1 MRDLAPCAQLIRRD
15 KTRMKIWNMVLGIP
29 VAMMI
34 AIPITLLACST
45 PVETKA
51 KDEPSRFEY
60 QRAFDSEAI
69 DTYVMTD
76 TVTGVQY
83 AVIFGERFGHISI
96 GVTPLLD
103 VNGRPYKE
111 VG

>member
-1 MRDLAPCAQLIRRD
+1 
-15 KTRMKIWNMVLGIP
+15 MKIWNMVLGVPI
-29 VAMMI
+29 AMMI
-34 AIPITLLACST
+34 ATPIALFACSA

-51 KDEPSRFEY
+51 KDEPTRFEY
-60 QRAFDSEAI
+60 QRDVHTEAI

-83 AVIFGERFGHISI
+83 VVIFGQRFGHISI

-103 VNGRPYKE
+103 VNGRPYRE
-111 VG
+111 VSYGG

>member
-1 MRDLAPCAQLIRRD
+1 MRL
-15 KTRMKIWNMVLGIP
+15 WNMALVMPMALC
-29 VAMMI
+29 A
-34 AIPITLLACST
+34 LLVCSA
-45 PVETKA
+45 PVETIA

-60 QRAFDSEAI
+60 QRDVHTEAI

-83 AVIFGERFGHISI
+83 AVIFGEHFGHISI